1 MLPCWSCAE
10 GSGRD
15 TGVSAWHVLTDEALL
30 LSIVLVFKCI
40 VAVELLLSGAMALRA
55 GDIVAVELLPESQ
68 WRKPSAKLPVP
79 PPAAGGGGGGGGC

>member
-40 VAVELLLSGAMALRA
+40 VAVELL
-55 GDIVAVELLPESQ
+55 PESQ